1 MTVALR
7 IKHRRE
13 QLGLRQHEL
22 AAISGVS
29 QAQISKYEAG
39 TSEPTA
45 YTLSQLAKA
54 LNTSTDW
61 LVGLAEEVN
70 EVSSEEDI
78 SIPERQLLQ
87 LYRSKS
93 PEMQQKLLDIARVL

>member
-7 IKHRRE
+7 IKQRRE
-13 QLGLRQHEL
+13 QLGLKQSDL
-22 AAISGVS
+22 ALISGVS
-29 QAQISKYEAG
+29 QAQVSKYESG
-39 TSEPTA
+39 QHEPNSYA
-45 YTLSQLAKA
+45 LSQLAKA

-61 LVGLAEEVN
+61 LIGLTEEVN
-70 EVSSEEDI
+70 EIAGEEDL
-78 SIPERQLLQ
+78 SATERQLLQ